1 MDSKSVRFLTHQ
13 CFFSSVRSGDLDA
26 VSQLVEKLDG
36 QPSDASSSSS
46 SVADLMAMKNDAGE
60 TALYVAAENNL
71 EEVFGYLL
79 RFCDVEVAKIRSKV
93 DMNAFHVAAKK
104 GHLGIGFCLYVLLG
118 FDC

>member
-13 CFFSSVRSGDLDA
+13 SFFSAVRSGDLDA

-36 QPSDASSSSS
+36 QPSDASSSST
-46 SVADLMAMKNDAGE
+46 VADLMAMKNDAGE
-60 TALYVAAENNL
+60 TALYVAAANNL
-71 EEVFGYLL
+71 EEVFGYLV